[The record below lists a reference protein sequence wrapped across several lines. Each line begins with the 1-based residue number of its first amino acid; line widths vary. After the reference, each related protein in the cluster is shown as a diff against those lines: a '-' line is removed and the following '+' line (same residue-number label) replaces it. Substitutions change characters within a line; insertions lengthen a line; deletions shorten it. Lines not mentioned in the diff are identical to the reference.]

1 MSKYRKPTQFIYA
14 LLVVLTIL
22 LINPVLAG
30 GGDPEAARQA
40 WPMIES
46 GVLVVDVRS
55 EEEFSEGHLNGALN
69 IEWDQTDAL
78 AAAIGD
84 DKQRQVVFYC
94 RTGNRVGKA
103 IKTLEALGYTNIYNA
118 TGLEALE
125 ETKPDNLAAAFYK
138 P

>member
-1 MSKYRKPTQFIYA
+1 MSKYRKHTQFIYT

-30 GGDPEAARQA
+30 GGDPEAARKA
-40 WPMIES
+40 WPMIEN
-46 GVLVVDVRS
+46 GVLVIDVRS
-55 EEEFSEGHLNGALN
+55 EKEFSEGHLEGALN
-69 IEWDQTDAL
+69 IEWDKTDAL

-103 IKTLEALGYTNIYNA
+103 IKALEAQGYTNIYNA

-125 ETKPDNLAAAFYK
+125 ETRPDNVTAESHK

>member
-1 MSKYRKPTQFIYA
+1 MSKYRKHTQTIYA
-14 LLVVLTIL
+14 LLVVLTIW

-30 GGDPEAARQA
+30 NGDPEAAKQA
-40 WPMIES
+40 WPMIEN
-46 GVLVVDVRS
+46 GALVVDVRS
-55 EEEFSEGHLNGALN
+55 PEEYAEGHLEGALN

-78 AAAIGD
+78 AAAIGG

-103 IKTLEALGYTNIYNA
+103 IRALEAQGYTNIYNA

-125 ETKPDNLAAAFYK
+125 ETKPDKVAAELHK

>member
-1 MSKYRKPTQFIYA
+1 MSKYRKHTQIIYA
-14 LLVVLTIL
+14 LLVVLTIWV
-22 LINPVLAG
+22 INPVLAG
-30 GGDPEAARQA
+30 NGDPEAARQA

-55 EEEFSEGHLNGALN
+55 PEEYAEGHLEGAVN

-78 AAAIGD
+78 AAAIGI

-103 IKTLEALGYTNIYNA
+103 MKALEALGYTNIYNA
-118 TGLEALE
+118 TGLEALQ
-125 ETKPDNLAAAFYK
+125 ETRPAN
-138 P
+138 

>member
-1 MSKYRKPTQFIYA
+1 MSKYRKHTQFIYT

-30 GGDPEAARQA
+30 GGDPEAARKA
-40 WPMIES
+40 WPMIEN
-46 GVLVVDVRS
+46 GVLVIDVRS
-55 EEEFSEGHLNGALN
+55 EEEFSEDHLEGALN
-69 IEWDQTDAL
+69 IEWDKTDAL
-78 AAAIGD
+78 ATAIGD

-103 IKTLEALGYTNIYNA
+103 IKALEALGYTNIYNA

-125 ETKPDNLAAAFYK
+125 ETRPGYVTAE
-138 P
+138 